1 MLASMMNTSY
11 QKEVMSIDKPN
22 SSRDATAPAEKTI
35 GNDSGT
41 PRSDMRYLPD
51 ILSSEFDDEPDEP
64 GWILHLDRG
73 NARIHAGKLY
83 LADLA
88 RNLPA
93 RFVKRIDVFALRVLR
108 SPVGRYCL

>member
-1 MLASMMNTSY
+1 MPASLMNTSHL
-11 QKEVMSIDKPN
+11 KEVMSIDKPN
-22 SSRDATAPAEKTI
+22 SGRDTTGPAEISI
-35 GNDSGT
+35 GNASGT
-41 PRSDMRYLPD
+41 TSRNMRYHTD
-51 ILSSEFDDEPDEP
+51 IVWSGTGDEPEEP
-64 GWILHLDRG
+64 AWVLHLDRG

-93 RFVKRIDVFALRVLR
+93 RFVKRIDQFALRVLK